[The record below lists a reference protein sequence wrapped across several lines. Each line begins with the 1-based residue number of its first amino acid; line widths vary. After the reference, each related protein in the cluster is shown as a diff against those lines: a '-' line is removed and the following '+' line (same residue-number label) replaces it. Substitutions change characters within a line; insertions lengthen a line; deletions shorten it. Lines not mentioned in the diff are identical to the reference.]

1 MAEDLSKKKL
11 IRYASI
17 KIIRKLSDD
26 IKKLLTEQENEGV
39 KHNLNSK
46 VKVTTKRIDELKVLE
61 KEIVDS
67 IEDTDEITQIF
78 IETAELEVSMQEV
91 LSRAD
96 EFLSQKFTVLNIKD
110 ELNVALKNQVL
121 PNLRRHSKTVKLPS
135 MEIKS
140 FTGELT
146 EWPSIFDSYEAV
158 IHNSSELSD
167 FQQFTYLRSYLTDTA
182 LKSVS
187 GLTLTNENYGKALT
201 ILKERYGNKQ
211 AIVSTH
217 MENLA
222 NLRVVSSDAN
232 VTGLRK
238 LFDERESSVR
248 SLESLGVEAN
258 SYGSLLVPI
267 IMNRLPHQLKLVTS
281 RNLSSDLWDLT
292 ELLKIMKLEITAREH
307 CEYNS
312 DRIGKNDNFYV

>member
-1 MAEDLSKKKL
+1 M
-11 IRYASI
+11 
-17 KIIRKLSDD
+17 
-26 IKKLLTEQENEGV
+26 
-39 KHNLNSK
+39 NSK
-46 VKVTTKRIDELKVLE
+46 VKFITKRIDELKVLE

-67 IEDTDEITQIF
+67 TEDTDEITQLF
-78 IETAELEVSMQEV
+78 IETTELKVSIQKI

-96 EFLSQKFTVLNIKD
+96 EILSQK
-110 ELNVALKNQVL
+110 LNVLTINDEFNVQLGNQVL
-121 PNLRRHSKTVKLPS
+121 PDLRWHSKTVKLRS
-135 MEIKS
+135 IEIKS
-140 FTGELT
+140 FSGEFS
-146 EWPSIFDSYEAV
+146 EWPSFLDSYGAA
-158 IHNSSELSD
+158 IHNSSALSD
-167 FQQFTYLRSYLTDTA
+167 IQKLTYLRSYLTDAA

-187 GLTLTNENYGKALT
+187 GLTLTNENYEKALT